1 MVKDKKKL
9 QHQEGQRIS
18 PLAALGRNDIGGGNV
33 NSPVTASGDSPL
45 YTRGPLDAANL
56 AEGTLSA
63 AQVDQEVK
71 PVIGLKQI
79 KEARQTLQKYKDG
92 KKNLEARV
100 IANEQWYKLRH
111 GEYIRSEGADQQV
124 EPVSAWLFNNLATK
138 HADMMD
144 NAPMANFLPREEGD
158 KDEARRLS
166 AVVPVVLDQ
175 TDFEEVYSDH
185 CDNKL
190 RSGIGVYGIFW
201 NNQKLNGLGDV
212 DIREMEILNLFWE
225 PGVSDIQKSENFF
238 SVELWPNKLL
248 EQSYPQL
255 QGKLHGR
262 GDTVSEYVYDDTVST
277 DEKSLVIDWYYKKF
291 FGTKQVLH
299 YCKFVGDTV
308 LFASENED
316 VYRDRGWY
324 DHGKYPFVFDPMFK
338 VKGNPC
344 GFGFVDLAKSAQE
357 YIDKGNQ
364 AMMKNLQANA
374 RPRYFIR
381 EDGGVNEKEFADL
394 NKDLVHVNGNLGQDS
409 LMPIQGAGLDS
420 VYVTMLQ
427 NKIEEL
433 KETTGNRDISNG
445 GTTSGV
451 TAAAAL
457 AALQETGSKL
467 SRDCNKASFRRFKKV
482 IQQVHELIRQFYTLE
497 RCFRIQ
503 GEDGQDEYIRFSN
516 AGIKPQEQPAAMG
529 MDKTYRLP
537 LFDIEVSV
545 QKQSAYSKLSQN
557 ELALQLYNAGFFNP
571 QMADQALACLDVM
584 DIDRKQFII
593 AKIQTNQ
600 TLFTQ
605 LQQAQMRILQLTQI
619 VDKLTGKNLT
629 ASLGAQMGIPAAD
642 PAGQVAMN
650 AEGARALG
658 AEATEAATTKEARK
672 RVAESTAPN

>member
-1 MVKDKKKL
+1 MDRNKL
-9 QHQEGQRIS
+9 FEQGQGLGLEQRPKIATS
-18 PLAALGRNDIGGGNV
+18 PASPRNDTAAGAAHK
-33 NSPVTASGDSPL
+33 TAS
-45 YTRGPLDAANL
+45 
-56 AEGTLSA
+56 
-63 AQVDQEVK
+63 
-71 PVIGLKQI
+71 VIGLEKI

-92 KKNLEARV
+92 KKNLEERV

-111 GEYIRSEGADQQV
+111 WEYIRSQGADQQV

-144 NAPMANFLPREEGD
+144 NLPMANFLPREEGD

-185 CDNKL
+185 CDNKI
-190 RSGIGVYGIFW
+190 RSGIGAYGIFW
-201 NNQKLNGLGDV
+201 NAQKLNGLGDI

-225 PGVSDIQKSENFF
+225 PGVSDIQKSKHFF
-238 SVELWPNKLL
+238 SVELWDNELL

-255 QGKLHGR
+255 KGKLQSR

-291 FGTKQVLH
+291 NGVKQVLH

-308 LFASENED
+308 LFASENEEK
-316 VYRDRGWY
+316 YRDRGWY
-324 DHGKYPFVFDPMFK
+324 DHGKYPFEFDPMFK
-338 VKGNPC
+338 VKGSPC
-344 GFGFVDLAKSAQE
+344 GFGFIDLAKSAQE

-374 RPRYFIR
+374 RPRYFVR

-394 NKDLVHVNGNLGQDS
+394 NKDLVHVNGHLGQDS

-420 VYVTMLQ
+420 IYVTMLQ

-467 SRDCNKASFRRFKKV
+467 SSDSNKSSFR
-482 IQQVHELIRQFYTLE
+482 
-497 RCFRIQ
+497 
-503 GEDGQDEYIRFSN
+503 
-516 AGIKPQEQPAAMG
+516 
-529 MDKTYRLP
+529 
-537 LFDIEVSV
+537 
-545 QKQSAYSKLSQN
+545 
-557 ELALQLYNAGFFNP
+557 
-571 QMADQALACLDVM
+571 
-584 DIDRKQFII
+584 
-593 AKIQTNQ
+593 
-600 TLFTQ
+600 
-605 LQQAQMRILQLTQI
+605 
-619 VDKLTGKNLT
+619 
-629 ASLGAQMGIPAAD
+629 
-642 PAGQVAMN
+642 
-650 AEGARALG
+650 
-658 AEATEAATTKEARK
+658 
-672 RVAESTAPN
+672 

>member
-1 MVKDKKKL
+1 MDRKK
-9 QHQEGQRIS
+9 QFEQRHGLGLERRPKIATS
-18 PLAALGRNDIGGGNV
+18 SAAPRNDMAAGAEKK
-33 NSPVTASGDSPL
+33 TA
-45 YTRGPLDAANL
+45 
-56 AEGTLSA
+56 
-63 AQVDQEVK
+63 
-71 PVIGLKQI
+71 PVIGVDQI
-79 KEARQTLQKYKDG
+79 KDARQTLQKYKDG
-92 KKNLEARV
+92 KKNLETRV

-111 GEYIRSEGADQQV
+111 WEYIRSEGADRQV

-144 NAPMANFLPREEGD
+144 NSPMANFLPREEGD

-185 CDNKL
+185 CDNKI
-190 RSGIGVYGIFW
+190 RSGIGAYGIFW
-201 NNQKLNGLGDV
+201 NAQKLNGLGDI

-225 PGVSDIQKSENFF
+225 PGVSDIQKSEHFF

-291 FGTKQVLH
+291 NGAKQVLH

-308 LFASENED
+308 LFASEND
-316 VYRDRGWY
+316 PAYRDRGWY
-324 DHGKYPFVFDPMFK
+324 DHGEYPFVFDPMFK
-338 VKGNPC
+338 VKGSPC

-364 AMMKNLQANA
+364 ALMKSMQANA

-381 EDGGVNEKEFADL
+381 EGGGVNEREFADL
-394 NKDLVHVNGNLGQDS
+394 DKDLVHVDGNMGQDS
-409 LMPIQGAGLDS
+409 LLPIQHTGLDS
-420 VYVTMLQ
+420 IYVTMLQ

-433 KETTGNRDISNG
+433 KETTGNRDVSNG
-445 GTTSGV
+445 GAPSGV

-467 SRDCNKASFRRFKKV
+467 SRDSNKASFRRFKKV

-516 AGIKPQEQPAAMG
+516 AGIKPQKQPAAMG
-529 MDKTYRLP
+529 MDETYRLP

-600 TLFTQ
+600 TLYAQ
-605 LQQAQMRILQLTQI
+605 LQQAQMQILQLTQI
-619 VDKLTGKNLT
+619 VDKLTGRNLT
-629 ASLGAQMGIPAAD
+629 ASYAQQIGMPGA
-642 PAGQVAMN
+642 AGAGPVTVTE
-650 AEGARALG
+650 EGAKALG
-658 AEATEAATTKEARK
+658 AEGREPDTTKKARQ
-672 RVAESTAPN
+672 RVAESTAPA